1 MSISDDDFSV
11 RFLKAEVWGG
21 LVEKELVLY
30 GEEGSAFSANLS
42 LTPVQFDHES
52 SCYLGH

>member
-1 MSISDDDFSV
+1 MMISV
-11 RFLKAEVWGG
+11 RFLKAEVAGAG
-21 LVEKELVLY
+21 LSKKNFRFY